1 MVNLKSIYFYFL
13 AVQISILKSLKKIY
27 FTTKLYNRSLVSKT
41 PKQFYFHPNPFLLSL
56 ISNFKKYSFKISEI
70 DPNIFWIKQKNFRK
84 EKEIHTFLWLNL
96 IDRKNDGKAIQKI
109 ISSWIMK
116 NSGYKKNFW
125 ESSVL
130 SKRII
135 SWILNVDIILNN
147 ELFEFKRN
155 FLNSIISQ
163 TNHLKKN
170 IRFEKDFSKRVEIL
184 TALLLSGLVFKEY
197 IENYHTSIKELE
209 KLVKNYFD
217 RDGFPFTRS
226 PNDLI
231 FFTRYLIL
239 CRECIKDAQ
248 QYMPEFLE
256 EVIKKNLKCIK
267 YILTPN
273 DQVPLFN
280 GGTEKDLKEFNKFIK
295 DFDSVSN
302 EKKNI
307 VGGIQK
313 LRFKNSYIF
322 FDVGAPPDKEFS
334 KSYQSGPLSFE
345 YYLDEKKII
354 TNCGFGSNISSKAEL
369 LSRLTS
375 AQSTLTV
382 NDTSVTKF
390 ERNRLI
396 NKVFGNSIKNIFKI
410 SNLIFSEDK
419 KQIKSSATH
428 NGYEGNYG
436 CIFKREIS
444 IDKSTGNIFGFDE
457 IIKEE
462 NDNPVDY
469 NFRFHLYPGLTA
481 VKTMSGN
488 GVLVQI
494 SKNRSLIFTI
504 KDEIIKLEKSIF
516 LGGNKILDNTCITIS
531 GNLVNKN
538 KIIHWEIKKKA

>member
-13 AVQISILKSLKKIY
+13 ALQISILKSLKKIY
-27 FTTKLYNRSLVSKT
+27 FTTKFYNKSLISKT
-41 PKQFYFHPNPFLLSL
+41 PQQFYFHPNPSLLSL
-56 ISNFKKYSFKISEI
+56 ISNFKKYSFKISDI
-70 DPNIFWIKQKNFRK
+70 DPKIFWVKQKNFQK

-109 ISSWIMK
+109 INSWMIK
-116 NSGYKKNFW
+116 NSDYKRNFW
-125 ESSVL
+125 ESTVL

-170 IRFEKDFSKRVEIL
+170 IKFEKDYTKKVEIL

-197 IENYHTSIKELE
+197 MENYHASIKELE
-209 KLVKNYFD
+209 KLVKNFFD
-217 RDGFPFTRS
+217 RDGFPNTRS

-231 FFTRYLIL
+231 LFTKYLIL

-248 QYMPEFLE
+248 QYIPEFLE
-256 EVIKKNLKCIK
+256 EIIKKNLNCIK

-273 DQVPLFN
+273 NQVPLFN
-280 GGTEKDLKEFNKFIK
+280 GGTEKDLKDFNKFIK
-295 DFDSVSN
+295 DFEEIPN
-302 EKKNI
+302 EKKNS

-313 LRFKNSYIF
+313 LKFKNSYIF
-322 FDVGAPPDKEFS
+322 FDIGGPPDKEFS

-375 AQSTLTV
+375 AQSTLTI

-390 ERNRLI
+390 ERNKLI
-396 NKVFGNSIKNIFKI
+396 NKIFGNSIKNIFKI
-410 SNLIFSEDK
+410 SNLNSSEDK

-428 NGYEGNYG
+428 NGYEKNYG
-436 CIFKREIS
+436 CIYKREIS
-444 IDKSTGNIFGFDE
+444 IEKATGNIIGFDE
-457 IIKEE
+457 VIKKE
-462 NDNPVDY
+462 NSNPVNY
-469 NFRFHLYPGLTA
+469 NFRFHLYPSLTA

-488 GVLVQI
+488 SVLVQI
-494 SKNRSLIFTI
+494 SKNKSLILTI
-504 KDEIIKLEKSIF
+504 KDEKIKLEKSIF

-538 KIIHWEIKKKA
+538 KIIHWEIRKKT